1 VTTPVLS
8 VENLTVG
15 YRLQNQWLDAVR
27 EVSLSIAA
35 GQTYGL
41 VGESGSGKSTL
52 AQAVMHYLGANGA
65 IRSGSILLDGDDLV
79 HKTAGQMRSLWG
91 KRLSMVPQD
100 PLSSLN
106 PSIRIG
112 EQIAEI
118 SKQHEGLS
126 QAAAWQR
133 AVDALARVRIADPGE
148 VAKRYPHQL
157 SGGMQQRVVIAMALS
172 TTPRLLVLD
181 EPTTS
186 LDVTTE
192 AAILDLIDE
201 LKHGERAT
209 LFVTHNLGVVARMCD
224 RVAVLYAS
232 ELMEDA
238 SVSDLFHR
246 SLHPYTRSLLA
257 CVPRIGQGKH
267 AVKLRAIPGQIP
279 SLRNMPQGCV
289 FAPRCPVALELCHHV
304 KPPLEEAA
312 PGHCVKCHRWREIAD
327 GSLRLDDVQ
336 PETVAESPNGKFA
349 SEPLLD
355 INDLRVYFQQGG
367 VLEKIMQRQRTVKAV
382 DGVSLTVPRGVTVGL
397 VGESGSGKTSLARS
411 VIGLVEKTSGTMTL
425 PGKVLE
431 GRPSQ
436 RPHDILRQLQ
446 MVFQNPEESLNPYH
460 TIGETLRQPLM
471 TLAGMDRKAADDRI
485 AALLNAVHL
494 PADYASRYPNEL
506 SGGEKQ
512 RVAIARAFA
521 AQPEL
526 IVCDEP
532 VSSLDVSVQAAILN
546 LLAELQRDSHTAYL
560 FISHDLAVVGYLA
573 DRIAVIYLG
582 ALVEYGDADSFFTPP
597 HHPYTEAL
605 LSSIPIPDPDAQ
617 RDRIYLEGDVPS
629 PTHTPRGCR
638 FHTRCPRFLGRVC
651 VEQEPPWQTD
661 QYGRRYLCHIP
672 PDELTRLQA
681 KPAPSTSLPSGGEEL
696 EPQ

>member
-1 VTTPVLS
+1 MSTPILS

-15 YRLQNQWLDAVR
+15 YRLQNEWLEAVR
-27 EVSLSIAA
+27 DVSLSIAA

-52 AQAVMHYLGANGA
+52 VQAVMRYLGANGT

-79 HKTAGQMRSLWG
+79 AKSPRQMRSLWG
-91 KRLSMVPQD
+91 KKLSMVPQD

-106 PSIRIG
+106 PSLRIG

-118 SKQHEGLS
+118 SKRHEGLS
-126 QAAAWQR
+126 QQAAWQR
-133 AVDALARVRIADPGE
+133 AIDALAKVRIADPTD
-148 VAKRYPHQL
+148 VVKRYPHQL
-157 SGGMQQRVVIAMALS
+157 SGGMQQRAVIAMALS

-201 LKHGERAT
+201 LKHGESAT

-238 SVSDLFHR
+238 AVSDVFHR
-246 SLHPYTRSLLA
+246 SLHPYTRSLLE
-257 CVPRIGQGKH
+257 CVPRIGQGKQE
-267 AVKLRAIPGQIP
+267 VRLRAIPGQIP

-289 FAPRCPVALELCHHV
+289 FAPRCPVALEYCHQV

-327 GSLRLDDVQ
+327 GSLRLDDIRAA
-336 PETVAESPNGKFA
+336 TVTPMDNGKQTP
-349 SEPLLD
+349 EPLLAV
-355 INDLRVYFQQGG
+355 NDLHVYFQQGG
-367 VLEKIMQRQRTVKAV
+367 LLERVMQRQRTVKAV
-382 DGVSLTVPRGVTVGL
+382 DGVSLTVPRGYTVGL

-411 VIGLVEKTSGTMTL
+411 VIGLVEKTSGTMAL
-425 PGKVLE
+425 PGAPLE
-431 GRPSQ
+431 GRPLQ
-436 RPHDILRQLQ
+436 RPHDTLRRLQ
-446 MVFQNPEESLNPYH
+446 MVFQQPEESLNPYH

-471 TLAGMDRKAADDRI
+471 ALAKMRGRAADEQV
-485 AALLNAVHL
+485 AALLSAVHL
-494 PADYASRYPNEL
+494 PADYANRYPGEL

-526 IVCDEP
+526 IICDEP

-546 LLAELQRDSHTAYL
+546 LLAELQRESHTAYL

-617 RDRIYLEGDVPS
+617 RERIHLEGDVPS
-629 PTHTPRGCR
+629 AVNIPSGCR
-638 FHTRCPRFLGRVC
+638 FHTRCPRFLGRIC

-661 QYGRRYLCHIP
+661 PYGRRYLCHIP
-672 PDELTRLQA
+672 PDELTRLQT
-681 KPAPSTSLPSGGEEL
+681 KPSPPAPLSQGEGRS
-696 EPQ
+696 

>member
-1 VTTPVLS
+1 MTTPVLS

-15 YRLQNQWLDAVR
+15 YRLDNQWLDAVR
-27 EVSLSIAA
+27 DVSLRIAA

-52 AQAVMHYLGANGA
+52 VQAVMHYLGANGA

-79 HKTAGQMRSLWG
+79 HKTAGQMRALWG
-91 KRLSMVPQD
+91 KWLSMVPQD

-133 AVDALARVRIADPGE
+133 AVDALARVRIADPAE
-148 VAKRYPHQL
+148 IAKRYPHQL
-157 SGGMQQRVVIAMALS
+157 SGGMQQRAVIAMALS

-238 SVSDLFHR
+238 SVSDLFHH

-336 PETVAESPNGKFA
+336 PETVAESPNGKSA
-349 SEPLLD
+349 PEPLLD
-355 INDLRVYFQQGG
+355 VNDVRVYFQQGG
-367 VLEKIMQRQRTVKAV
+367 LLEKLMQRQRTVKAV

-411 VIGLVEKTSGTMTL
+411 VIGLVEKTSGTITL
-425 PGKVLE
+425 PGKALE

-436 RPHDILRQLQ
+436 RPHDVLRQLQ

-471 TLAGMDRKAADDRI
+471 TLAGMDRQAADERI

-494 PADYASRYPNEL
+494 PADYASRYSNEL

-521 AQPEL
+521 AQPKL

-546 LLAELQRDSHTAYL
+546 LLAELQRAFNTAYL

-617 RDRIYLEGDVPS
+617 RDRIHLEGDVPS
-629 PTHTPRGCR
+629 PTNIPRGCR

-661 QYGRRYLCHIP
+661 QYGRHYLCHIP
-672 PDELTRLQA
+672 PDELTRLQT
-681 KPAPSTSLPSGGEEL
+681 KPSPPAPLPEGEGRS
-696 EPQ
+696 